1 MRQVWITRHG
11 APEVLEVREAGDP
24 VPARGEVRIRV
35 THAGV
40 NYAEVMARI
49 GLYPD
54 APPPPFVP
62 GYEVCG
68 TIEAAGDGAAAPAT
82 GTRVIATTRFGG
94 YADAVCVPAAQCV
107 RAPGNLDDAEAA
119 GLPVTYLTAHH
130 MLHHMCGVRTGD
142 TVLVHGAAGG
152 VGTAAVQL
160 CAVAGARVIGTASP
174 GKHEHLVSVGVE
186 PVDYRRAEWP
196 AVVRSLT
203 NGRGVDIALDPIGGR
218 SFRRSYDLLAPGGR
232 LCCYGV
238 SSMSGSEKRSWPRV
252 LRSVMRMPRFG
263 PVALMND
270 NRGVSGVNLGRLWDE
285 QRLLRPQL
293 ERLVEL
299 AADGRIRP
307 IVDRVFPLEQAAEA
321 HRFLQERRNVGKL
334 VLET

>member
-11 APEVLEVREAGDP
+11 APEVLEVREAADP
-24 VPARGEVRIRV
+24 IPAPGEVRIRV

-40 NYAEVMARI
+40 NYAEVMARL

-54 APPPPFVP
+54 APPLPFVP

-68 TIEAAGDGAAAPAT
+68 TIESAGKGAVAPEP

-94 YADAVCVPAAQCV
+94 YADAVCVRAGQCI

-119 GLPVTYLTAHH
+119 ALPVTYLTAHH
-130 MLHHMCGVRTGD
+130 MLERLCGVRADD

-152 VGTAAVQL
+152 VGTAAIQL
-160 CAVAGARVIGTASP
+160 CAAVGARVIGTASP
-174 GKHEHLVSVGVE
+174 GKHEYLRSVGVE
-186 PVDYRRAEWP
+186 PVDYRQPEWP
-196 AVVRSLT
+196 AVVLGLT

-218 SFRRSYDLLAPGGR
+218 SFRRSYGLLAPGGR
-232 LCCYGV
+232 LCCFGV
-238 SSMSGSEKRSWPRV
+238 SSMSGSDKRSMPRV
-252 LRSVMRMPRFG
+252 LGSLVSMPRFR
-263 PVALMND
+263 PVAMMND
-270 NRGVSGVNLGRLWDE
+270 NRGVLGVNLGRLWDE
-285 QRLLRPQL
+285 DRLLRPQL

-307 IVDRVFPLEQAAEA
+307 VVDRTFALEEAAAA
-321 HRFLQERRNVGKL
+321 HRYLQERRNVGKL
-334 VLET
+334 VLEA